1 MSRFAK
7 AMARANRVLAENLS
21 DGLATYRR
29 ANGETIAGVPYTLEL
44 ETLVYDDPESGV
56 GRFANTIEVPVAQV
70 PKSGRGDVV
79 ITADRRWEYLNAISD
94 DGDFRRFEVM

>member
-1 MSRFAK
+1 MTFHDLTRRLNA
-7 AMARANRVLAENLS
+7 AVTDHLA

-29 ANGETIAGVPYTLEL
+29 ANGETIESVPYTLEL
-44 ETLVYDDPESGV
+44 ETVVYDDPDSGV
-56 GRFANTIEVPVAQV
+56 GRLANMIEVPVSHV
-70 PKSGRGDVV
+70 PQSGRGDVV